1 MLSLCNTSAVW
12 GTLLSLAAYITGVCI
27 KKRIK
32 LSIINPLCIA
42 ILLVIGSLLA
52 FHIDY
57 ESYKTSSHYLTYLLT
72 PATICLAL
80 PLYEKLDLLKNNFT
94 IVLGGILTGIL
105 TCFTVVLT
113 LSRFFHL
120 SHPMYVTLLA
130 KSVTMALGVA
140 MVEQLGGYV
149 PIAAAVIILTGILGN
164 MFAELIFRFCQID
177 DPVAKGLALG
187 TASHVIGTS
196 KALEMGTVEGVISS
210 LAIVVTGLLTVLL
223 IHIFAI
229 ML

>member
-1 MLSLCNTSAVW
+1 
-12 GTLLSLAAYITGVCI
+12 
-27 KKRIK
+27 
-32 LSIINPLCIA
+32 
-42 ILLVIGSLLA
+42 
-52 FHIDY
+52 
-57 ESYKTSSHYLTYLLT
+57 
-72 PATICLAL
+72 
-80 PLYEKLDLLKNNFT
+80 
-94 IVLGGILTGIL
+94 
-105 TCFTVVLT
+105 
-113 LSRFFHL
+113 
-120 SHPMYVTLLA
+120 
-130 KSVTMALGVA
+130 
-140 MVEQLGGYV
+140 MVQQLGGYV